1 MSSPPKKTAH
11 FPAALLLAGLLASCT
26 VQPTP
31 YQPLGEEGGYEETRL
46 QKDRYRV
53 SFKANRQ
60 TPETDVVDY
69 LYLRSAQLTKEA
81 GFTHYV
87 VLQDFG
93 KTQTRL
99 EPRAQVGI
107 GLGFHGAGRSSLLG
121 FGFGAPIAPTEYQSV
136 VNYRLGVF
144 VIRMMDAE
152 AAKGEED
159 ALDADFLIESISK
172 KLADRIK
179 PPS

>member
-1 MSSPPKKTAH
+1 MSRPPKRPSH
-11 FPAALLLAGLLASCT
+11 LPAGLLLAGLLAACT

-46 QKDRYRV
+46 QPDRYRV

-69 LYLRSAQLTKEA
+69 LYLRCAQLTKEA
-81 GFTHYV
+81 GFTHYL

-99 EPRAQVGI
+99 EPRARVGI
-107 GLGFHGAGRSSLLG
+107 GLGFHSAGRGSLLG
-121 FGFGAPIAPTEYQSV
+121 FGFGAPITPTAYQSV

-144 VIRMMDAE
+144 VIRMMDAQ
-152 AAKGEED
+152 AAQGEPD

-179 PPS
+179 TPS